1 VSAAKQFQVRRYTYD
16 DYVTWSDDTR
26 WELIDGIPYAMAA
39 PTSRHQR
46 ISRNLVGL
54 FYNFLKG
61 KPCELFHAP
70 YDVRLNYTA
79 GDDTIVQPDLVVIC
93 DPKKISDKGCLG
105 APDLIIEILSLSTA
119 GIDRVKKFNK
129 YMKAGV
135 REYWIV
141 DPDTKSVQIFLLEN
155 GAYIGHGYFIDPD
168 TISVSTLP
176 ECEISLM
183 EVFSEV

>member
-16 DYVTWSDDTR
+16 DYVTWDDDVH
-26 WELIDGIPYAMAA
+26 WELIDGVPYAMSA
-39 PTSRHQR
+39 PSVQHQG
-46 ISRNLVGL
+46 ISVNLTRL
-54 FYNFLKG
+54 FGNYLVG
-61 KPCELFHAP
+61 KPCKVYHAP
-70 YDVRLNYTA
+70 FDVRLNYSN
-79 GDDTIVQPDLVVIC
+79 GDDIVVQPDIVIIC
-93 DPKKISDKGCLG
+93 DQNKLDKKACLG
-105 APDLIIEILSLSTA
+105 APDLIVEISSPSTS
-119 GIDRVKKFNK
+119 GMDRVKKFNC